1 MEYGISGYRSE
12 HERYVN
18 KNVVQLD
25 YVQTDLMGDGS
36 QDRVYLLAVREGD
49 NLILDDISIVIE
61 LEKSN
66 ERQYYTLPISRGMG
80 GSLHVED
87 FNHDRKKDIGVYVQ
101 TGGTGNQINYWIFF
115 NQGDCF
121 YLGFDS
127 KSFESKMKF
136 TVTYQ
141 PNYEVEVLH
150 VPTNQSHKI
159 NLENRA
165 DSYLEAIYLPTGELK
180 APLKGVVAPVHD
192 SDPIESKIYNNGYDL
207 ILVQRVLGRSHNDTL
222 GYIQSY
228 LTFDNQQYHVYKI
241 LISQ

>member
-1 MEYGISGYRSE
+1 MEYGISGYRSD
-12 HERYVN
+12 HERYIN

-25 YVQTDLMGDGS
+25 FVQTDLMGGGS
-36 QDRVYLLAVREGD
+36 LDRVYLLAVREGD
-49 NLILDDISIVIE
+49 NLILDDISLVIE

-66 ERQYYTLPISRGMG
+66 ERQYHTLPTSRGMG

-87 FNHDRKKDIGVYVQ
+87 FNHDGKKDIGVYVQ

-115 NQGDCF
+115 NQGDRF

-127 KSFESKMKF
+127 KNFESKMQF

-150 VPTNQSHKI
+150 IPTNQSKKI

-192 SDPIESKIYNNGYDL
+192 SDPIESKIYNNGSDL

-228 LTFDNQQYHVYKI
+228 LMFDDQQYHVYKI